1 MTTTPETIR
10 TARSAPVEDADSAE
24 FWAAAR
30 RGELLLQQCTVC
42 EHWQFPPRVLCTC
55 CGAPVRWRAAAGTG
69 TLYSFTVVHR
79 APADFA
85 DLAPYAV
92 GLADLA
98 EGVRMVAIVDAPLDE
113 VVIGLP
119 LRVAFD
125 RRDDEVT
132 VPVFRPDR

>member
-1 MTTTPETIR
+1 MTTTPETVR
-10 TARSAPVEDADSAE
+10 PTRSAPVEDADSAE

-30 RGELLLQQCTVC
+30 RGELLLQRCTAC
-42 EHWQFPPRVLCTC
+42 ASWQFPPRVVCIR

-98 EGVRMVAIVDAPLDE
+98 EGVRMVAIVDAPLDQ
-113 VVIGLP
+113 VAVGLP

-125 RRDDEVT
+125 LRGGGVT
-132 VPVFRPDR
+132 VPLLRPDS